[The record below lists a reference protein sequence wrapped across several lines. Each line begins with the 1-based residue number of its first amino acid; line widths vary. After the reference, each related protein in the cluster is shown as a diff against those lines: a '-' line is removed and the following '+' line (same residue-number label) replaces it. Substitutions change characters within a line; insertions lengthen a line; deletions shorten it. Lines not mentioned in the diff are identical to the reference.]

1 MAGLYFWIFWFAL
14 VALTLL
20 VGYKWFKYPVR
31 DNALFFGFMLLL
43 ISVLYSVVV
52 LDLVVT
58 NNTVKKAEATKEE
71 IKNIADLIVKSAF
84 VLSDGSS
91 RFGGTPPEHK
101 AKLEEYTHE
110 LARIT
115 KQNPAGLLEEVNRTL
130 KELNDSINKRIQ
142 SEKK

>member
-1 MAGLYFWIFWFAL
+1 MNLHFGIFWFPL
-14 VALTLL
+14 VIIAILA
-20 VGYKWFKYPVR
+20 GYKWLKNPVR
-31 DNALFFGFMLLL
+31 DNVLFFGFMLLL

-52 LDLVVT
+52 LNLVVT
-58 NNTVKKAEATKEE
+58 NNTVKKAEATKEQ

-91 RFGGTPPEHK
+91 RMGGTPPEHK
-101 AKLEEYTHE
+101 AKLEEYTRE
-110 LARIT
+110 LAGIT
-115 KQNPAGLLEEVNRTL
+115 KQNPADLLEEVNRTL